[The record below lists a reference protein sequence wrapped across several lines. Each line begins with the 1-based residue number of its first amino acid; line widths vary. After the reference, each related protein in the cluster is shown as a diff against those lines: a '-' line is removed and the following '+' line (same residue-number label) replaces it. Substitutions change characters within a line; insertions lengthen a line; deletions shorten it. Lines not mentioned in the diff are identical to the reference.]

1 MTPILSG
8 SLRPFWGQP
17 EKISAGVYTPDNA
30 PFCPFVLC
38 TSRRGRS
45 EKKPRKLGIFRVFGV
60 VYKIAGF
67 ALRSRI
73 SVRLPSNSLAVL
85 TWLRMAAVS
94 SWRAIKLA
102 SAAFLASVTLFIR
115 SFISPGRITSPDTE
129 RDYFK
134 TQRGHALAHA
144 CLQLAGHGILV
155 GQELVELAG
164 ADHGEQG
171 QLGLSVQGL
180 AGIVGRA
187 QGLVGVGVIA
197 RRGESL
203 W

>member
-1 MTPILSG
+1 M
-8 SLRPFWGQP
+8 
-17 EKISAGVYTPDNA
+17 
-30 PFCPFVLC
+30 
-38 TSRRGRS
+38 
-45 EKKPRKLGIFRVFGV
+45 